1 MRVVR
6 EGPIKIT
13 RATVEAAWRRRS
25 REQRHV
31 LGDAVCRGLA
41 LVVNASSMTWVFSYK
56 PRGQDP
62 RTGKRF
68 SSRSV
73 TIGTPESH
81 SPDDARAIA
90 GQLKGQAK
98 SGKDPAEARK
108 AAIAVSAKARAET
121 VSLLI
126 ERYAVA
132 LPKRPKMRGS
142 GNLTKRQA
150 DAEINHLKRAVAEIG
165 AGAKPASVISG
176 EDVRSAISACGS
188 KAATARHW
196 YGTLNRFFDWALDEG
211 LVTANPCL
219 LVAKGRRP
227 RAVAPRQQFLVPA
240 ELALLWKAAAQLNPV
255 HCDLVRFLIA
265 VPCRRGEAANMDW
278 AHLNLSEAVW
288 SQPSHLTKN
297 RDAHRIYLPELAFGT
312 LQARYMAAGRPS
324 SGLVFP
330 APRLGKPVDTFSD
343 IKQQL
348 VSAVKGLPDWRF
360 HDMRR
365 SFATALGE
373 AGTSE
378 AVADAILN
386 HRQSATRGGVL
397 GVYQMAQ
404 RWPERVE
411 AMKLWNNILLRA
423 INSAPPR

>member
-13 RATVEAAWRRRS
+13 KATVEAAWRRRS
-25 REQRHV
+25 SERRLV

-41 LVVNASSMTWVFSYK
+41 LVVNANSMSWVFSYK
-56 PRGQDP
+56 PRGQDAV
-62 RTGKRF
+62 TGKRF

-73 TIGTPESH
+73 TVGTPESH

-98 SGKDPAEARK
+98 AGKDPAEARK
-108 AAIAVSAKARAET
+108 AAIAQSAKARAET
-121 VSLLI
+121 LNLLI
-126 ERYAVA
+126 ERYAAA
-132 LPKRPKMRGS
+132 LPKRPKMRGT
-142 GNLTKRQA
+142 GTLTARQA
-150 DAEINHLKRAVAEIG
+150 DAEIAHLKRAVAAMG
-165 AGAKPASVISG
+165 AGPKPVSGITG
-176 EDVRSAISACGS
+176 EDVREAITACGS

-196 YGTLNRFFDWALDEG
+196 YGALNRFFDWALDEG
-211 LVTANPCL
+211 FVTVNPCL

-227 RAVAPRQQFLVPA
+227 RAVAPRQRFLAPA
-240 ELALLWKAAAQLNPV
+240 ELALLWQAAAELNPV

-297 RDAHRIYLPELAFGT
+297 RDAHRIYLPELAFGI
-312 LQARYMAAGRPS
+312 LQARHVAARRPS

-343 IKQQL
+343 LKEQL

-365 SFATALGE
+365 SFVTALGE

-378 AVADAILN
+378 TVADAILN

-404 RWPERVE
+404 RWPEQVE
-411 AMKLWNNILLRA
+411 AMKLWNNILVRA
-423 INSAPPR
+423 INSAASP